1 MRQNFLYKKWLDY
14 ALFAML
20 IPLAQNNYAQS
31 IRRQCI
37 SSYGSSVLTENVL
50 IGQTAGQSFSTE
62 VSYNGVIIAQ
72 GFQQPVSFSVKEVVQ
87 PTFKNLEVLVYPNPA
102 TRSITIASEQEID
115 QSFIRVTDI
124 SGKQVWAEKVPK
136 LVSYTIDCASWVNG
150 VYLIT
155 IYDSRQN
162 LKTLRLIISK

>member
-1 MRQNFLYKKWLDY
+1 MRQNHLKAKWSWFVIFIVL
-14 ALFAML
+14 L
-20 IPLAQNNYAQS
+20 PLSYDGFAQS

-37 SSYGSSVLTENVL
+37 SSYGSSVVTENVL
-50 IGQTAGQSFSTE
+50 IGQTAGQSFNTE
-62 VSYNGVIIAQ
+62 VSTNGVTIAQ
-72 GFQQPVSFSVKEVVQ
+72 GFQQSVTFSLKEIVQ
-87 PTFKNLEVLVYPNPA
+87 PAFKNLEVLVYPNPA
-102 TRSITIASEQEID
+102 SRSITITSEQEIE

-124 SGKQVWAEKVPK
+124 SGKQVLTEKVPN

>member
-1 MRQNFLYKKWLDY
+1 MRQNLLYKKWLGY
-14 ALFAML
+14 AIFAWL
-20 IPLAQNNYAQS
+20 ISLTQNNYAQS

-50 IGQTAGQSFSTE
+50 IGQTAGQSFNTE
-62 VSYNGVIIAQ
+62 VSINGVTIAQ
-72 GFQQPVSFSVKEVVQ
+72 GFQQPVGFTLKEVVQ
-87 PTFKNLEVLVYPNPA
+87 PAFKNLEVMVYPNPA
-102 TRSITIASEQEID
+102 SRSITITSEQEID
-115 QSFIRVTDI
+115 QTFIRVTDI
-124 SGKQVWAEKVPK
+124 SGKQVMVEKVPN
-136 LVSYTIDCASWVNG
+136 LVSHTIDCASWVNG